1 MHLNQQKVKGKLA
14 YLIHIIFNHLVT
26 VFFYFLLTLPLL
38 FFSYSYSD
46 RATEDVLFEMFQ
58 GPSGMVSVNK
68 FITALTATG
77 LRKSDLRLKEM
88 IMKLNNIWKTQQ
100 DLGSFETLNLDAPTF
115 KDVIRENIVLI
126 SRALR
131 HSFVIPEFQEFVKQ
145 VEESYWNCKANT
157 GGKVANYIPQ
167 LAKYSADYWGVA
179 LCTVDGQRYSI
190 GDTDIPFT
198 IQSCGKPIN
207 YSIAL
212 NELGANVVHR
222 YVGQEP
228 SGRMFN
234 ELVLDCYGKPHN
246 PMVNAGA
253 IIICSLLHYLV
264 KVNSD

>member
-1 MHLNQQKVKGKLA
+1 
-14 YLIHIIFNHLVT
+14 
-26 VFFYFLLTLPLL
+26 
-38 FFSYSYSD
+38 
-46 RATEDVLFEMFQ
+46 MFQ
-58 GPSGMVSVNK
+58 EASGLVSMNK
-68 FITALTATG
+68 FISALTATG
-77 LRKSDLRLKEM
+77 LKKNDLRLKEM
-88 IMKLNNIWKTQQ
+88 ALKLNNIRKQKQ
-100 DLGSFETLNLDAPTF
+100 DLGSFETIHLDEATF

-131 HSFVIPEFQEFVKQ
+131 HNFVIPEFQDFVKQ

-157 GGKVANYIPQ
+157 GGKVATYIPQ
-167 LAKYSADYWGVA
+167 LAKYNADYWGVA

-190 GDTDIPFT
+190 GDVDIPFT

-253 IIICSLLHYLV
+253 IVICSLLHYLV
-264 KVNSD
+264 KVISDDYFLDLYFNLDHFFIFQIQMY